1 MVDSNELIWRE
12 YYTRLH
18 SFIQSRVGNS
28 SIADDILQEVFVRIH
43 SRINTLKESSKI
55 QSWIYQI
62 TRNAIIYHYRLHK
75 TKELPEALASPESDS
90 SEKTKQEIEGCIFPM
105 IQSLPEHYRKALM
118 LSEIEGLTQREVA
131 AKQGLSLSGAK
142 SRIQRGREMVKEK
155 LLNCCKFE
163 FDHRGSVIDYK
174 EKGKS
179 CDEC

>member
-12 YYTRLH
+12 YYTRLL

-43 SRINTLKESSKI
+43 SHIDTLKESSKI

-62 TRNAIIYHYRLHK
+62 ARNAIIDHYRLHK
-75 TKELPEALASPESDS
+75 TQKLPAALANPETDPGD
-90 SEKTKQEIEGCIFPM
+90 KAKQEIEGCILPM
-105 IQSLPEHYRKALM
+105 IQSLPEQYRMALM

-142 SRIQRGREMVKEK
+142 SRIQRGREMIKER
-155 LLNCCKFE
+155 LLN
-163 FDHRGSVIDYK
+163 
-174 EKGKS
+174 
-179 CDEC
+179 